1 MALAKNRVSHSAK
14 ITQEYAVLIR
24 SLARN
29 AGAFFAILLSLINS
43 LPVAAQTLDS
53 KLLSGL
59 AWRGIGPYR
68 GGRTR
73 ALAGV
78 PSQPNVFYVAQV
90 NGGLWKTTDYGHTW
104 NPIFDSADTGSVG
117 AIAIAP
123 SDPNIIYVGS
133 GEGLQRPDL
142 STGDGIYKSTDAGRT
157 WAHLG
162 LRDGQQIPRIAIDP
176 RDPNKLFIAVL
187 GHPYGPNEERGLFR
201 STDGGQTFE
210 KVLYKDENTG
220 ANDVEIDPAN
230 PDIIYTSFWEA
241 RQGPWENAQ
250 WGGTNG
256 GIFKSTNGGN
266 TWRPLT
272 NGFPKE
278 PASVEQANIAIAPGN
293 SSRLYAA
300 IATGRDTALYRSDDA
315 GENWSKITSD
325 PRPAER
331 IGGGDLPVPAVD
343 PQNPDVV
350 YSASIVTW
358 KSVDGGKTW
367 TGIRGAPGGD
377 DYQSIWINPNNP
389 QIMLVVSDQG
399 AIVTVNGGETWS
411 DWYNQP
417 TAQLYH
423 VAADNAFPYRLCS
436 GQQESGSVCISSR
449 GNDGQVTVRD
459 WHPVGVEEYGNAVPD
474 PLDPDIVFGGKVSRY
489 DRRTGQVQNVG
500 PKAMRTP
507 GYRTVRT
514 APLVFSPVDP
524 HVLYV
529 GANTLWKTQNGGQ
542 SWTQISPDL
551 SRKTWNVPPSV
562 GKYRDTPTAQPTQR
576 GVLYALAPSPLDIGT
591 IWAGTDDGLVH
602 LTRDGGT
609 HWNDVTP
616 PQLVPW
622 AKVSII
628 DAGHFDR
635 ATAYL
640 AINTFRLDDLRPH
653 IYRTHDSGRTWSE
666 IITGIPA
673 GAAINVIRED
683 PKRKGLLFAGS
694 ERSVYVSFD
703 DGDHWQSLRLNM
715 PATSVRDLMIKG
727 DDLVAATHG
736 RGFWIL
742 DDIAPLRELSVS
754 IATSPAYLFR
764 PQTAIR
770 VRWDMNMDTP
780 LPPDTPA
787 GKNPPDGA
795 VLDYY
800 LGARDVAASEV
811 KLQIFD
817 TGKLVQSYSSSDPV
831 QKVDPMLAIPKYWL
845 RPAQHLS
852 NAPGV
857 HRFLWDLHYSALP
870 GAPHEYPIQAV
881 LHDTAPASISPW
893 VMPGKYTVK
902 LTAGGQTYAQPILVV
917 MDPRVHTSVR
927 DLTAQFDASHQ
938 VYHDLSASSLAAEQL
953 RSLRTQIKEAR
964 EKARAQSAV
973 TAALSEI
980 DDKLALIG
988 GAGEQAR
995 GPRAA
1000 PGPDTLNSVNATLT
1014 ALLQG
1019 LQEADAAPT
1028 TQLTAA
1034 VADRRQALAQLLAR
1048 WDALKKQDLPG
1059 VNGKLRSADIPEL
1072 KLPAARDIEAAPP
1085 EAASGDKDQN

>member
-1 MALAKNRVSHSAK
+1 MIK
-14 ITQEYAVLIR
+14 
-24 SLARN
+24 SLGRN
-29 AGAFFAILLSLINS
+29 ARAFFPILLSLTIL
-43 LPVAAQTLDS
+43 LPVEAQTLDS
-53 KLLSGL
+53 KLLSSL
-59 AWRGIGPYR
+59 VWREIGPYR

-73 ALAGV
+73 ALAGI

-90 NGGLWKTTDYGHTW
+90 NGGVWKTSDYGHTW

-117 AIAIAP
+117 ALAVAP

-142 STGDGIYKSTDAGRT
+142 STGDGIYKSIDAGRT
-157 WAHLG
+157 WTHLG
-162 LRDGQQIPRIAIDP
+162 LRDGQQIPRIAVDP
-176 RDPNKLFIAVL
+176 RDPNKLFVAVL

-220 ANDVEIDPAN
+220 ANDVEIDPAH

-250 WGGTNG
+250 WGGKNG
-256 GIFKSTNGGN
+256 GIFKSTDGGK

-272 NGFPKE
+272 NGLPTG
-278 PASVEQANIAIAPGN
+278 PASVEQANLAVAPSN
-293 SSRLYAA
+293 PSRIYAA
-300 IATGRDTALYRSDDA
+300 IATGIDTALYRSDDA
-315 GENWSKITSD
+315 GENWSKVTSD
-325 PRPAER
+325 LRPAER

-343 PQNPDVV
+343 PKNPDVV

-389 QIMLVVSDQG
+389 QIMLLVSDQG

-423 VAADNAFPYRLCS
+423 VAADNAFPYRVCS

-449 GNDGQVTVRD
+449 GNDGQVTVRE

-500 PKAMRTP
+500 PKAVRTP

-529 GANTLWKTQNGGQ
+529 GANTLWKTQNRGRN
-542 SWTQISPDL
+542 WTQISPDL
-551 SRKTWNVPPSV
+551 SRKSWSIPASV

-576 GVLYALAPSPLDIGT
+576 GVIYALAPSPLEIGT

-602 LTRDGGT
+602 LTSDGGI

-628 DAGHFDR
+628 DAGHFDS

-640 AINTFRLDDLRPH
+640 AINTFRLDDLRPQ
-653 IYRTHDSGRTWSE
+653 IYRTHDAGRTWSK
-666 IITGIPA
+666 IVTGIPE
-673 GAAINVIRED
+673 GAAINVVRED
-683 PKRKGLLFAGS
+683 PKQKGLLFAGS

-715 PATSVRDLMIKG
+715 PATSFRDLMIKG

-742 DDIAPLRELSVS
+742 DDIAPLRELSTS

-770 VRWDMNMDTP
+770 VRWDMNTDTP

-795 VLDYY
+795 ILDYY
-800 LGARDVAASEV
+800 LGSNDAATSEV
-811 KLQIFD
+811 KLEIFD
-817 TGKLVQSYSSSDPV
+817 NAGKLVKNYSSNDPV
-831 QKVDPMLAIPKYWL
+831 PKVDPMLAIPKYWVK
-845 RPAQHLS
+845 PAQHLS
-852 NAPGV
+852 NGAGM
-857 HRFLWDLHYSALP
+857 HRFLWDLHYPALP
-870 GAPHEYPIQAV
+870 GERQEYPMQAV
-881 LHDTAPASISPW
+881 FHDTAPESNSPW
-893 VMPGKYTVK
+893 VMPGKYRVI
-902 LTAGGQTYAQPILVV
+902 LTAAGKTYSQPMLVV
-917 MDPRVHTSVR
+917 MDPRVHTSMR
-927 DLTAQFDASHQ
+927 DLTTQFSASQQ
-938 VYHDLSASSLAAEQL
+938 VYDDLAASSLAAEQL

-964 EKARAQSAV
+964 EKAQAQSV
-973 TAALSEI
+973 TGSALSEM
-980 DDKLALIG
+980 DEKLAALG
-988 GAGEQAR
+988 GAAGQSR
-995 GPRAA
+995 GPRAT
-1000 PGPDTLNSVNATLT
+1000 PGPDTLNSVNGTLT

-1028 TQLTAA
+1028 TQMTAA
-1034 VADRRQALAQLLAR
+1034 LADRRHALAQLLAR
-1048 WDALKKQDLPG
+1048 WDALKKRDLPG
-1059 VNGKLRSADIPEL
+1059 LNGKLRNANLPEL
-1072 KLPAARDIEAAPP
+1072 KLPAAGEIGASPQG
-1085 EAASGDKDQN
+1085 AASGDKDEN

>member
-1 MALAKNRVSHSAK
+1 M
-14 ITQEYAVLIR
+14 IR
-24 SLARN
+24 SLVRH
-29 AGAFFAILLSLINS
+29 AGPCCAILLSLPLA
-43 LPVAAQTLDS
+43 LPLAGQTLDP

-59 AWRGIGPYR
+59 AWREIGPYR

-90 NGGLWKTTDYGHTW
+90 NGGVWKTTDYGHTW
-104 NPIFDSADTGSVG
+104 TPIFDSADTGSVG

-142 STGDGIYKSTDAGRT
+142 STGDGIYKSVDAGRT
-157 WAHLG
+157 WTHLG
-162 LRDGQQIPRIAIDP
+162 LRDGQQIPRIAVDP
-176 RDPNKLFIAVL
+176 RDPNKLFVAVL

-201 STDGGQTFE
+201 SSDGGHTFE
-210 KVLYKDENTG
+210 KILYKDENTG
-220 ANDVEIDPAN
+220 ANDVEIDPAS
-230 PDIIYTSFWEA
+230 PDIIYASLWEA
-241 RQGPWENAQ
+241 RQGPWENSA

-256 GIFKSTNGGN
+256 GIFKSTDSGK

-272 NGFPKE
+272 NGLPTGA
-278 PASVEQANIAIAPGN
+278 ASVAQANIALAPSN

-325 PRPAER
+325 PRPAQR

-343 PQNPDVV
+343 PKDPDIV

-358 KSVDGGKTW
+358 KSTDGGKTW

-423 VAADNAFPYRLCS
+423 VSADNAFPYRVCS

-449 GNDGQVTVRD
+449 GNDGQVTVRE

-500 PKAMRTP
+500 PAAVRTP

-514 APLVFSPVDP
+514 APLVFSRVNP

-529 GANTLWKTQNGGQ
+529 AANTLWKTDNGGQ

-551 SRKTWNVPPSV
+551 SRKTWTVPASV
-562 GKYRDTPTAQPTQR
+562 GKYRDTPSAQPTQR
-576 GVLYALAPSPLDIGT
+576 GVIYALSPSPLDIST

-602 LTRDGGT
+602 LTTDGGA
-609 HWNDVTP
+609 HWNEITP
-616 PQLVPW
+616 PQLIPW

-635 ATAYL
+635 ATAYI
-640 AINTFRLDDLRPH
+640 AVNTFRLDDLRPH
-653 IYRTHDSGRTWSE
+653 VYRTHDGGRTWIE
-666 IITGIPA
+666 IITGIPD
-673 GAAINVIRED
+673 GAPINVVRED

-694 ERSVYVSFD
+694 ERSVYVSLD

-715 PATSVRDLMIKG
+715 PATSVRDLMVKG

-742 DDIAPLRELSVS
+742 DDIAPLRELNSS
-754 IATSPAYLFR
+754 TASSPAYLFR
-764 PQTAIR
+764 PQTTTR
-770 VRWDMNMDTP
+770 VRWDMNTDTP

-795 VLDYY
+795 ILDYY
-800 LGARDVAASEV
+800 LGPVDAAMSEV
-811 KLQIFD
+811 KLEIFD
-817 TGKLVQSYSSSDPV
+817 DAGKLVRSYSSKDPI
-831 QKVDPMLAIPKYWL
+831 QKIDPMLAIPKYWV
-845 RPAQHLS
+845 RPPQHLS
-852 NAPGV
+852 NEAGM

-870 GAPHEYPIQAV
+870 GERQEYPMQAV
-881 LHDTAPASISPW
+881 IHSTAPESSSPW

-902 LTAGGQTYAQPILVV
+902 LITGNKTYAQPILVV
-917 MDPRVHTSVR
+917 MDPRVHTSTRDLSAQFNASQHVYD
-927 DLTAQFDASHQ
+927 DLTA
-938 VYHDLSASSLAAEQL
+938 SSVAAEQL
-953 RSLRTQIKEAR
+953 RSLRAQIKEAR
-964 EKARAQSAV
+964 EKASAQPSV
-973 TAALSEI
+973 PDALSEI
-980 DDKLALIG
+980 DKKLEALG
-988 GAGEQAR
+988 GAGGQFRER
-995 GPRAA
+995 RAA
-1000 PGPDTLNSVNATLT
+1000 PGPDTLNSVNGTLT

-1028 TQLTAA
+1028 TQMTAA
-1034 VADRRQALAQLLAR
+1034 VADRRNALAQLLAR
-1048 WDALKKQDLPG
+1048 WDTLIKRDLPAL
-1059 VNGKLRSADIPEL
+1059 NGKLRNSNLPEL
-1072 KLPAARDIEAAPP
+1072 KLPEAREIEAAPP
-1085 EAASGDKDQN
+1085 EVQSGDEDQNLP